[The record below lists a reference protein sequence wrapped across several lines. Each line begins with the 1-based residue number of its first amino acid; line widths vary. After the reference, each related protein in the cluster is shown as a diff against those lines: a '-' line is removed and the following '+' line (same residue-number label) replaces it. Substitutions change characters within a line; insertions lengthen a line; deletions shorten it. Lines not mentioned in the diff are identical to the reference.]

1 MASPS
6 SPQHEPTMEEIL
18 ASIRKIISEDSTEP
32 QPAAP
37 AAAPAPAPAVHAEAD
52 VLELTQEIEEVP
64 QPAPQPA
71 PVPPP
76 QPVQAAAPA
85 PAPEPVRP
93 APQDDVV
100 FQSIDEPVVAPTPVA
115 AAPAPSMESL
125 VSEKA
130 RSAVDDAL
138 SAIDFGSPEPHSTA
152 PVAPISGLS
161 VEGVFDQAI
170 RETFEPVLR
179 AWLQEQASVIVD
191 RMKPAIR
198 EWMDDNLPDMLKAAV
213 ESEVA
218 RAVKARTTRR

>member
-37 AAAPAPAPAVHAEAD
+37 AAAAPAPAPVQAEAD

-71 PVPPP
+71 PPP
-76 QPVQAAAPA
+76 QPVQAAA

-100 FQSIDEPVVAPTPVA
+100 FQSMDEPVVVPTPAVA
-115 AAPAPSMESL
+115 AAPAPSAEGF

-138 SAIDFGSPEPHSTA
+138 SAIDFGSPEPHNTA
-152 PVAPISGLS
+152 PVAPLDGLS
-161 VEGVFDQAI
+161 VEAVFDRAV

-179 AWLQEQASVIVD
+179 AWLQAQASVIVD

-213 ESEVA
+213 EAEVA

>member
-18 ASIRKIISEDSTEP
+18 ASIRKIISEDSSEP

-37 AAAPAPAPAVHAEAD
+37 AVAPAPAPAVQAEAD
-52 VLELTQEIEEVP
+52 VLELTQEIDEVP
-64 QPAPQPA
+64 QPA
-71 PVPPP
+71 PPP
-76 QPVQAAAPA
+76 QPVQAAA

-100 FQSIDEPVVAPTPVA
+100 FQSIDEPVVAP
-115 AAPAPSMESL
+115 APQPLHSTEGL

-138 SAIDFGSPEPHSTA
+138 SAIDFGADEPHSTA
-152 PVAPISGLS
+152 PVAPIDGLS
-161 VEGVFDQAI
+161 VEAVFDRAV

-179 AWLQEQASVIVD
+179 AWLQAQAAVIVD

-213 ESEVA
+213 EAEVA

>member
-37 AAAPAPAPAVHAEAD
+37 AAAPQPTVQAAEAD
-52 VLELTQEIEEVP
+52 VLELTHEIEEVP

-71 PVPPP
+71 PPP

-100 FQSIDEPVVAPTPVA
+100 FQTVDE
-115 AAPAPSMESL
+115 APAPAPASVHASEGF
-125 VSEKA
+125 VSERA

-138 SAIDFGSPEPHSTA
+138 SAIDFGAPEPQHSTA
-152 PVAPISGLS
+152 TVAPVSGLS
-161 VEGVFDQAI
+161 VEAVFDKAV

-179 AWLQEQASVIVD
+179 AWLQEQAGVIVD

-213 ESEVA
+213 EAEVQ

>member
-1 MASPS
+1 
-6 SPQHEPTMEEIL
+6 MEEIL

-37 AAAPAPAPAVHAEAD
+37 AAAAPAPVQAEAD
-52 VLELTQEIEEVP
+52 VLELTQEIEEIP

-100 FQSIDEPVVAPTPVA
+100 FQAIDEPVVVPTPAPA
-115 AAPAPSMESL
+115 AAPAPAPSMEGF
-125 VSEKA
+125 VSAKA
-130 RSAVDDAL
+130 SSAIDDAL
-138 SAIDFGSPEPHSTA
+138 SAIDFGAPEPHSTA
-152 PVAPISGLS
+152 PVAPVSGLS
-161 VEGVFDQAI
+161 VESVFDQAI

-198 EWMDDNLPDMLKAAV
+198 EWMDDNLPDMLKTAV
-213 ESEVA
+213 EAEVA

>member
-37 AAAPAPAPAVHAEAD
+37 AAAPAPAPVQAEAD
-52 VLELTQEIEEVP
+52 VLELTQEIEEIP

-71 PVPPP
+71 PAP
-76 QPVQAAAPA
+76 QPVQAAAP
-85 PAPEPVRP
+85 EPVHP

-100 FQSIDEPVVAPTPVA
+100 FQSVDEPVVVPTPA
-115 AAPAPSMESL
+115 AAPAPAPAPSMEGF

-152 PVAPISGLS
+152 SIAPIDGLS
-161 VEGVFDQAI
+161 VEAVFDRAV
-170 RETFEPVLR
+170 RESFEPVLR
-179 AWLQEQASVIVD
+179 AWLQAQASVIVD

-198 EWMDDNLPDMLKAAV
+198 EWMDDNLPDMLKQAV
-213 ESEVA
+213 EAEVA

>member
-37 AAAPAPAPAVHAEAD
+37 AAAPAPAPAVQAEAD

-71 PVPPP
+71 PA
-76 QPVQAAAPA
+76 PVQAA
-85 PAPEPVRP
+85 APEPVRP

-100 FQSIDEPVVAPTPVA
+100 FQSIDEPVVVPTPVA
-115 AAPAPSMESL
+115 APAPAPAMEGF

-130 RSAVDDAL
+130 RSAIDDAL
-138 SAIDFGSPEPHSTA
+138 SAVDFGTADSHSTA
-152 PVAPISGLS
+152 SVAPIDGLS
-161 VEGVFDQAI
+161 VEAVFDRAV

-179 AWLQEQASVIVD
+179 AWLQAQAAVIVD

-213 ESEVA
+213 EAEVA

>member
-37 AAAPAPAPAVHAEAD
+37 TAAAPAPVQAEAD

-71 PVPPP
+71 PPP
-76 QPVQAAAPA
+76 QPVQAA
-85 PAPEPVRP
+85 APEPVRP

-100 FQSIDEPVVAPTPVA
+100 FQAIDEPVVVPTPAPA
-115 AAPAPSMESL
+115 AAPAPAPSMEGF

-138 SAIDFGSPEPHSTA
+138 SAVDFGSPEPHSTA
-152 PVAPISGLS
+152 SVAPLDGLS
-161 VEGVFDQAI
+161 VEAVFDRAV

-179 AWLQEQASVIVD
+179 AWLQAQASVIVD

-198 EWMDDNLPDMLKAAV
+198 EWMDDNLPDMLKQAV
-213 ESEVA
+213 EAEVA

>member
-37 AAAPAPAPAVHAEAD
+37 AAAPAPAPAVQAEAD

-71 PVPPP
+71 PP
-76 QPVQAAAPA
+76 PVQAAAPA
-85 PAPEPVRP
+85 PEPARP

-100 FQSIDEPVVAPTPVA
+100 FQSIDEPVVVPTPVA
-115 AAPAPSMESL
+115 APAPAPAMEGF

-130 RSAVDDAL
+130 RSAIDDAL
-138 SAIDFGSPEPHSTA
+138 SAVDFGTSDTHSTA
-152 PVAPISGLS
+152 SVAPIDGLS
-161 VEGVFDQAI
+161 VEAVFDRAV

-179 AWLQEQASVIVD
+179 AWLQAQAAVIVD

-213 ESEVA
+213 EAEVA

>member
-32 QPAAP
+32 QPAAAA
-37 AAAPAPAPAVHAEAD
+37 AAAPAPAPAAEAD
-52 VLELTQEIEEVP
+52 VLELTQEIEEV
-64 QPAPQPA
+64 PQPA

-100 FQSIDEPVVAPTPVA
+100 FQSMDEPVVVPTPAPA
-115 AAPAPSMESL
+115 AAPAPSMEGL
-125 VSEKA
+125 VSDKA
-130 RSAVDDAL
+130 RGAIDDAL
-138 SAIDFGSPEPHSTA
+138 SAVDFGADEPHSTA
-152 PVAPISGLS
+152 SVAPIDGLS
-161 VEGVFDQAI
+161 VEAVFDRAV

-179 AWLQEQASVIVD
+179 AWLQAQAAVIVD

-198 EWMDDNLPDMLKAAV
+198 EWMDDHLPDMIRAAV
-213 ESEVA
+213 EAEVA
-218 RAVKARTTRR
+218 RAVKARSTRR